1 MTPNEIPGFDDLE
14 PIHDGAELEPLHDGG
29 DLEPLEPALS
39 DLEPVLDVPQQPDM
53 PEILKPEPLPEPEAL
68 EEVPEPEAL
77 EEVPEPEALEEVPAP
92 EALEEAPAE
101 DGLIEEELSP
111 APAEEA
117 ASDEPESDS
126 SEGDAAVAAS
136 AVAAA
141 ALAGDAAT
149 APAAA
154 EASAT
159 EPAARKAKGPAKREL
174 ERAPLMQLKAAQY
187 LFLACLLPWGDP
199 TGDFAM
205 GLGEKLICALG
216 CWVAIQSQLGYGT
229 GAGFMKGFAKAGP
242 GKGVVLGLVLSCV
255 GLAPLLTGGFS
266 GGLLLEKLALI
277 GAGFT
282 WAHIVGYQYG
292 GRFNP
297 LYAFTFSVPLF
308 GGIPSLLVAFK
319 ADANG
324 FLRLLA
330 IVGSLVA
337 LATSFQ
343 GIRALVL
350 AMMEAKKE
358 GEAKKKAAIEARR
371 AARKAGKKVP
381 PLKKG

>member
-53 PEILKPEPLPEPEAL
+53 PEILKPEPLEEPEAAM
-68 EEVPEPEAL
+68 ES
-77 EEVPEPEALEEVPAP
+77 
-92 EALEEAPAE
+92 PAE
-101 DGLIEEELSP
+101 EGLVEEELSP

-117 ASDEPESDS
+117 ASDEPENNT

-159 EPAARKAKGPAKREL
+159 EPAARKAKGPVKREL

-242 GKGVVLGLVLSCV
+242 GKGVVLGLLISCV

-266 GGLLLEKLALI
+266 GGLLLEKLSLI

-282 WAHIVGYQYG
+282 WAHIVGYQHG

-297 LYAFTFSVPLF
+297 LYAFAFSVPLF
-308 GGIPSLLVAFK
+308 GSPFLIAAAFA

-324 FLRLLA
+324 FIKLLA
-330 IVGSLVA
+330 IVGGVVA

-343 GIRALVL
+343 GVRALVL

-371 AARKAGKKVP
+371 LARKSGQKVP

>member
-1 MTPNEIPGFDDLE
+1 MTPNDLPGFDDLE
-14 PIHDGAELEPLHDGG
+14 PIYDGSELEPIHDGG
-29 DLEPLEPALS
+29 DLEPLEPEFA
-39 DLEPVLDVPQQPDM
+39 DLEPVLDVPEQPGM

-68 EEVPEPEAL
+68 EEISEP
-77 EEVPEPEALEEVPAP
+77 
-92 EALEEAPAE
+92 APAE
-101 DGLIEEELSP
+101 EALVEEELSP
-111 APAEEA
+111 APAEE
-117 ASDEPESDS
+117 PESS
-126 SEGDAAVAAS
+126 VSEEDAAVAAS

-154 EASAT
+154 EESAP
-159 EPAARKAKGPAKREL
+159 EPAARKPKGPAKREL

-187 LFLACLLPWGDP
+187 LFLGCLLPWGDP
-199 TGDFAM
+199 TGDFVM

-229 GAGFMKGFAKAGP
+229 GAGFMKGFAKGGA
-242 GKGVVLGLVLSCV
+242 GKGVILGLVLSCV

-266 GGLLLEKLALI
+266 GGLFLEKLSLI

-308 GGIPSLLVAFK
+308 GGIPSLIIAFN

-371 AARKAGKKVP
+371 LARKAGKKLP

>member
-1 MTPNEIPGFDDLE
+1 MTPNDLPGFDDLE
-14 PIHDGAELEPLHDGG
+14 PIHDGSELEPIHDGG
-29 DLEPLEPALS
+29 DLEPLEPELS
-39 DLEPVLDVPQQPDM
+39 DLEPLLDVPEQPGM
-53 PEILKPEPLPEPEAL
+53 PEILKPEPMPEPEVL
-68 EEVPEPEAL
+68 EETPEPAA
-77 EEVPEPEALEEVPAP
+77 VEEVPA
-92 EALEEAPAE
+92 EEV
-101 DGLIEEELSP
+101 LVEEELSA
-111 APAEEA
+111 APVE
-117 ASDEPESDS
+117 EPESS
-126 SEGDAAVAAS
+126 VSVEDASVAAS

-141 ALAGDAAT
+141 ALAGDAAK

-154 EASAT
+154 EPNAS
-159 EPAARKAKGPAKREL
+159 EPAGRKAKGPAKREL

-229 GAGFMKGFAKAGP
+229 GTGFMKGLAKGGA
-242 GKGVVLGLVLSCV
+242 GKGVVLGLLLSCV
-255 GLAPLLTGGFS
+255 GLAPLLTEDFS
-266 GGLLLEKLALI
+266 GGLLLEKLSLI

-297 LYAFTFSVPLF
+297 LYAFTFSVPIF
-308 GGIPSLLVAFK
+308 GAIPSLFVAIA

-324 FLRLLA
+324 FLKLLA
-330 IVGSLVA
+330 IVGCLVA
-337 LATSFQ
+337 IATSFQ

-371 AARKAGKKVP
+371 LARQAGKKVP

>member
-1 MTPNEIPGFDDLE
+1 MTPNDLPGFDDLE
-14 PIHDGAELEPLHDGG
+14 PIHDGSELEPIHDGG
-29 DLEPLEPALS
+29 DLEPLEPVLS
-39 DLEPVLDVPQQPDM
+39 DLEPVLDVPEQPDM
-53 PEILKPEPLPEPEAL
+53 PEILKPEPLPELEPLPEPEAL

-77 EEVPEPEALEEVPAP
+77 EEVPEPAAV
-92 EALEEAPAE
+92 EEAPAG
-101 DGLIEEELSP
+101 DGLIEEVLSP
-111 APAEEA
+111 APVEEA
-117 ASDEPESDS
+117 ASDEPESS
-126 SEGDAAVAAS
+126 VSEDDAALAAS

-154 EASAT
+154 EASAP

-216 CWVAIQSQLGYGT
+216 CWIAIQSQLGYGT

-242 GKGVVLGLVLSCV
+242 GKGVVLGLLISCV
-255 GLAPLLTGGFS
+255 GLAPLLTGVFS

-319 ADANG
+319 AADANG
-324 FLRLLA
+324 FFRLLA

>member
-1 MTPNEIPGFDDLE
+1 MTPNDLPGFDDLE
-14 PIHDGAELEPLHDGG
+14 PIHDGSELEPIHDGG
-29 DLEPLEPALS
+29 DLEPLEPELA
-39 DLEPVLDVPQQPDM
+39 DLEPLLDVPEQPGM
-53 PEILKPEPLPEPEAL
+53 PEILKPEPMPEPEVLEETPEPAAV
-68 EEVPEPEAL
+68 EEVPVEEAL
-77 EEVPEPEALEEVPAP
+77 V
-92 EALEEAPAE
+92 
-101 DGLIEEELSP
+101 EEEPSV
-111 APAEEA
+111 APAEEPESSV
-117 ASDEPESDS
+117 SDE
-126 SEGDAAVAAS
+126 DAAVAAS

-141 ALAGDAAT
+141 ALAGDAAK
-149 APAAA
+149 APATA
-154 EASAT
+154 EPSAQ
-159 EPAARKAKGPAKREL
+159 EPAGRKAKGPAKREL

-205 GLGEKLICALG
+205 GLGEKLVCALG
-216 CWVAIQSQLGYGT
+216 CWVAIQSQLGYGAGT
-229 GAGFMKGFAKAGP
+229 GFMKGFAKGGA

-266 GGLLLEKLALI
+266 GGLFLEKLSLI

-297 LYAFTFSVPLF
+297 LYAFTFSVPIF
-308 GGIPSLLVAFK
+308 GAIPSLFVAIA

-324 FLRLLA
+324 FLKLLA
-330 IVGSLVA
+330 IIGCLVA
-337 LATSFQ
+337 IATSGQ

-371 AARKAGKKVP
+371 LARKSGKKLP

>member
-14 PIHDGAELEPLHDGG
+14 PIHDGAELEPIHDGG
-29 DLEPLEPALS
+29 DLEPLEPVLS
-39 DLEPVLDVPQQPDM
+39 DLEPVLDVPEQPDM
-53 PEILKPEPLPEPEAL
+53 PEILKPEPLSEPEAL

-77 EEVPEPEALEEVPAP
+77 EE
-92 EALEEAPAE
+92 APAE
-101 DGLIEEELSP
+101 DGLIEEVLSP
-111 APAEEA
+111 APVEEA
-117 ASDEPESDS
+117 ASDESESS
-126 SEGDAAVAAS
+126 VSEDDAALAAS

-154 EASAT
+154 EASAP

-216 CWVAIQSQLGYGT
+216 CWIAIQSQLGYGT
-229 GAGFMKGFAKAGP
+229 GTGIMKGFAKAGP

-255 GLAPLLTGGFS
+255 GLAPLLTGDFS

-324 FLRLLA
+324 FFKLLA

>member
-1 MTPNEIPGFDDLE
+1 MIPNDLPGFDDLE
-14 PIHDGAELEPLHDGG
+14 PIHDGSELEPIHDGG
-29 DLEPLEPALS
+29 DLEPLEPEFA
-39 DLEPVLDVPQQPDM
+39 DLEPVLDVPEQPGM

-68 EEVPEPEAL
+68 EEISEPEAL
-77 EEVPEPEALEEVPAP
+77 EEISDP
-92 EALEEAPAE
+92 APAE
-101 DGLIEEELSP
+101 EALVEEELSP
-111 APAEEA
+111 APAEE
-117 ASDEPESDS
+117 PESS
-126 SEGDAAVAAS
+126 VSEEDAAVAAS

-154 EASAT
+154 EANAP
-159 EPAARKAKGPAKREL
+159 EQAARKPKGPAKREL

-187 LFLACLLPWGDP
+187 LFLGCLLPWGDP
-199 TGDFAM
+199 TGDFVM

-242 GKGVVLGLVLSCV
+242 GKGVVLGLLISCV
-255 GLAPLLTGGFS
+255 GLAPLLTGVFS

-297 LYAFTFSVPLF
+297 LYAFTFSVPFF

-371 AARKAGKKVP
+371 AARKAGKKLP